1 MAPKIDSTVFAKLTN
16 VTNTETD
23 RQTDHATPSVAID
36 RILSIECMRCDLI
49 IMCPKSFGKRL
60 HRPVVTPHG

>member
-23 RQTDHATPSVAID
+23 RQTDHATPSVAIN

-49 IMCPKSFGKRL
+49 IMCP
-60 HRPVVTPHG
+60 